1 MKEDSAYEMA
11 LAWAIIDVSRKF
23 GIKLY
28 MSAEEAAAAK
38 RAGMWADDVCI
49 EVVSVPM
56 GYRHGQTVN

>member
-11 LAWAIIDVSRKF
+11 LAWAIINVSRDF

-28 MSAEEAAAAK
+28 MSPEESAAAK

-49 EVVSVPM
+49 EVGSVPM